1 MAAEKS
7 RSAGKSAT
15 RVRSPGPAGRAT
27 AKAAAEPKAT
37 EPQNAEDT
45 KPKDVPK
52 TPPVVEAGPVAVHVE
67 SGDVAVVVGPPGSAG
82 IDRRLFRL
90 INGLPHSTT
99 SDRYVSVLSDLGEG
113 LGWVAGGAAL
123 AILGGPKGRR
133 AGLATAFASLAAT
146 YVVQVRVKPLFRRVR
161 PFVNREARVV
171 GIKPPDHSF
180 PSGHTASSFAAAT
193 ALAFYYPKAAPLA
206 YGVAVGVGASRVHLG
221 VHFPS
226 DAAVGGVIGIGIG
239 TFSAWLFKKRGGRAG
254 GHRP

>member
-1 MAAEKS
+1 MAAEKNPAAGKG
-7 RSAGKSAT
+7 RSASRPAKPAAT
-15 RVRSPGPAGRAT
+15 PTPAEQT
-27 AKAAAEPKAT
+27 AADSQDA
-37 EPQNAEDT
+37 
-45 KPKDVPK
+45 KPKDMPK
-52 TPPVVEAGPVAVHVE
+52 SAPVAEAGPVAVHVE
-67 SGDVAVVVGPPGSAG
+67 SGDVAVVVAPPGRAG
-82 IDRRLFRL
+82 IDRRLFQL

-99 SDRYVSVLSDLGEG
+99 SDRYISVLSDLGEG

-133 AGLATAFASLAAT
+133 AGLATALASLAAT

-254 GHRP
+254 GRRP

>member
-1 MAAEKS
+1 MTAAK
-7 RSAGKSAT
+7 K
-15 RVRSPGPAGRAT
+15 PAPRGT
-27 AKAAAEPKAT
+27 AKPARKPKAT
-37 EPQNAEDT
+37 EPKAAEPNA
-45 KPKDVPK
+45 KKA
-52 TPPVVEAGPVAVHVE
+52 VVEAGPVAVHVDAGE
-67 SGDVAVVVGPPGSAG
+67 VSVVVAPPGRAG
-82 IDRRLFRL
+82 IDRRIFGL

-133 AGLATAFASLAAT
+133 AGLATAVASLAAT

-171 GIKPPDHSF
+171 GIRPPDHSF

-193 ALAFYYPKAAPLA
+193 ALAFYYPRAAPLA
-206 YGVAVGVGASRVHLG
+206 YSLATGVGLSRVHLG

-239 TFSAWLFKKRGGRAG
+239 TLSAWLFKKRG
-254 GHRP
+254 

>member
-1 MAAEKS
+1 MTAAK
-7 RSAGKSAT
+7 K
-15 RVRSPGPAGRAT
+15 PAPRGT
-27 AKAAAEPKAT
+27 AKPARKAT
-37 EPQNAEDT
+37 PTEPNA
-45 KPKDVPK
+45 KKA
-52 TPPVVEAGPVAVHVE
+52 VVEAGPVAVHVDAGE
-67 SGDVAVVVGPPGSAG
+67 VSVVVASPGRAG
-82 IDRRLFRL
+82 IDRRIFGL

-99 SDRYVSVLSDLGEG
+99 SDRYVSVMSDLGEG

-133 AGLATAFASLAAT
+133 AGLATAVASLAAT

-171 GIKPPDHSF
+171 GIRPPDHSF

-193 ALAFYYPKAAPLA
+193 ALAFYYPRAAPLA
-206 YGVAVGVGASRVHLG
+206 YTLATGVGLSRVHLG

-239 TFSAWLFKKRGGRAG
+239 TFSAWLFKKRG
-254 GHRP
+254 